1 MREIGANGREALIS
15 GKDPDMSVKPA
26 VSADMDELDAAQ
38 SELAMM
44 RRRLRAAAHEIRT
57 PLAGAATIIDILAAS
72 DAAEGPMRDYV
83 FLLRDAVAQLV
94 AVTNDML
101 DLGRLEANLGLG
113 PREGF
118 SPAEII
124 ASVAGLARPRA
135 EAKGLALTVSVS
147 GLPERL
153 VGYPM
158 ALRRA
163 VENLVDNAVKNMEA
177 GEIAIS
183 AAMSGDRRLAV
194 EVRDTGFGIAAQD
207 LHRIFE
213 PYTQLSSGQR
223 AGGTGLG
230 LPLVKAA
237 VERSGGSIEVSS
249 RPGEGSTFRFS
260 VAVEPAEAVR
270 PPPQRSNITRRPL
283 TILVAEDNPVN
294 RIVVGAILGEF
305 GHRVVFSP
313 DGLAAVE
320 ALRERAFD
328 LVLMD
333 MEMPGLDGPAAL
345 AEIRRLPGDRSQTP
359 VVALS
364 AQGPEGREDAL
375 GASFHD
381 YVAKPI
387 DPAALFAAIE
397 AAMAGREPR

>member
-1 MREIGANGREALIS
+1 M
-15 GKDPDMSVKPA
+15 
-26 VSADMDELDAAQ
+26 
-38 SELAMM
+38 
-44 RRRLRAAAHEIRT
+44 
-57 PLAGAATIIDILAAS
+57 
-72 DAAEGPMRDYV
+72 
-83 FLLRDAVAQLV
+83 
-94 AVTNDML
+94 
-101 DLGRLEANLGLG
+101 
-113 PREGF
+113 
-118 SPAEII
+118 
-124 ASVAGLARPRA
+124 
-135 EAKGLALTVSVS
+135 
-147 GLPERL
+147 
-153 VGYPM
+153 GYPV

-163 VENLVDNAVKNMEA
+163 VENLVDNAIKNMEA

-194 EVRDTGFGIAAQD
+194 EIRDTGFGIAAQD

-213 PYTQLSSGQR
+213 PYAQLSSGQR

-237 VERSGGSIEVSS
+237 VERSGGSVEVSS
-249 RPGEGSTFRFS
+249 RPGEGSTFRFF
-260 VAVEPAEAVR
+260 VAVEPAERVP
-270 PPPQRSNITRRPL
+270 PPPQRSNVTRRPL

-345 AEIRRLPGDRSQTP
+345 AEIRRLPGDRSETP

-375 GASFHD
+375 SARFHD

-397 AAMAGREPR
+397 AAVAGRELR

>member
-1 MREIGANGREALIS
+1 
-15 GKDPDMSVKPA
+15 MSVKPA
-26 VSADMDELDAAQ
+26 ASADIDELDAAR

-57 PLAGAATIIDILAAS
+57 PLAGAATIVDILAAS
-72 DAAEGPMRDYV
+72 NAAEGPMRDYV
-83 FLLRDAVAQLV
+83 FLLKDAVAQLV
-94 AVTNDML
+94 AVTNDIL

-113 PREGF
+113 AREGF
-118 SPAEII
+118 SPADLI

-135 EAKGLALTVSVS
+135 EAKGLALTTVLT

-153 VGYPM
+153 VGYPV

-163 VENLVDNAVKNMEA
+163 IENLVDNAIKNMEA
-177 GEIAIS
+177 GEIAVS
-183 AAMSGDRRLAV
+183 AAMAGDRRLTV
-194 EVRDTGFGIAAQD
+194 EVRDTGSGIAAHD

-213 PYTQLSSGQR
+213 PYAQLSSGQR
-223 AGGTGLG
+223 SGGTGLG

-237 VERSGGSIEVSS
+237 VERSGGAIEVSS

-260 VAVEPAEAVR
+260 VAVEPAETVR
-270 PPPQRSNITRRPL
+270 PPPQRSHVSRRAL

-313 DGLAAVE
+313 DGRSAVE
-320 ALRERAFD
+320 ALRERDFD

-345 AEIRRLPGDRSQTP
+345 GEIRRLPGDRSDTP

-364 AQGPEGREDAL
+364 AQGPEGRKDAL
-375 GASFHD
+375 CARFDD

-397 AAMAGREPR
+397 AAVAGRRPS